1 MTGKQQTIMPET
13 ASVVNQNKERRENG
27 GKAHQDFFDKG
38 DTGNSAFCRAG
49 SAVSEGFNSEL
60 DSERLASTWFGALVA
75 QKLAE
80 AAGQNQAVS
89 LGMVSGEMHGGAVR
103 CSAAD
108 VTGWIEFAVV

>member
-13 ASVVNQNKERRENG
+13 APVMNQNKERRENG

-49 SAVSEGFNSEL
+49 GAVSKGFNSEWN
-60 DSERLASTWFGALVA
+60 SERLASTWFGALVA

-89 LGMVSGEMHGGAVR
+89 LGMVSGEMHGGAVQ
-103 CSAAD
+103 C
-108 VTGWIEFAVV
+108 GAVQRT